1 MSSVAPS
8 RAEVPTPRSQPER
21 EASFNAL
28 LDRISEH
35 LSDARYASDRK
46 ARKLALVEVQF
57 AIHDAMSVLE
67 ELQ

>member
-1 MSSVAPS
+1 MMRVEPSSGPI
-8 RAEVPTPRSQPER
+8 PTPRSQPER